1 MQTLLTYIQ
10 AIQILDCQERAIKD
24 MIYRSTI
31 TGGKGVVQVDEKW
44 ETQVSKRGR
53 VAEWQAF
60 VNSEQ
65 IRIPDAQAPPPIA
78 YAGGI
83 LGNVPRDM
91 AAQTFFENL
100 ETPKLMRKHI
110 ERYTLAASTLN
121 RIGEVSADPKTIKQT
136 LGLTIGAWW
145 EAVCEHIKA
154 EDIALPA
161 SYKRLRQAL
170 KDYQP
175 NNYETLVESWRFGN
189 DFSKKV
195 KGELAEALLEDLIAN
210 PFQHDDTII
219 ADTYN
224 IWAQANGHKTITAE
238 AVGYRRNKRAIYITA
253 EREGVVENYK
263 RNSKRIH
270 RQRAS
275 APLLL
280 CGSDDN
286 ILDLYFLEEK
296 VVAGKVVKN
305 YYWRPAIYV
314 VMDTY
319 NDYILGWAIGE
330 TVNTELIKRAWA
342 NALHHIYELTGNYY
356 AWHQI
361 QTDRWGISSGGDG
374 KKKKNELRLWFES
387 HSNYTPA
394 TAKISQ
400 GKYIER
406 AFGTQW
412 HQELKK
418 RFKNY
423 AGHNITA
430 QERLNPD
437 AVELYKRDYPS
448 REVAAEKV
456 AEFVRIM
463 RNIKDKKTGKT
474 RQEVWVNAFFEAE
487 KSKEKQFTAEQRIAI
502 FGQKH
507 IIPRNPELVY
517 TNTVTADG
525 LVMTIGGQKLIY
537 DVPDSV
543 YMQALGRKVRVV
555 YDPYN
560 LNQVLVTDDKQV
572 RFLANAYEYMPSALA
587 DFKEGDRAKLNS
599 LLNGKKEMAAIPAAE
614 TANRKS
620 VLQRAGIDPYAL
632 LQRNSIDAQSLLQSG
647 NLLKAPRHEAERI
660 AANQVPVLSQTQSSD
675 IDDDELNIYRY
686 L

>member
-1 MQTLLTYIQ
+1 MQTLLTYTQ
-10 AIQILDCQERAIKD
+10 AAEILDISDEAVKKLCLRNALA
-24 MIYRSTI
+24 
-31 TGGKGVVQVDEKW
+31 GGKGVVEIDAKW
-44 ETQVSKRGR
+44 VAQVSKRGR
-53 VAEWQAF
+53 LAEWQNYLTA
-60 VNSEQ
+60 NAIAILPE
-65 IRIPDAQAPPPIA
+65 AQPPPSL
-78 YAGGI
+78 YNGGI

-100 ETPKLMRKHI
+100 ETPTLMPKHV

-121 RIGEVSADPKTIKQT
+121 RIGEISADPQTIKQT
-136 LGLTIGAWW
+136 LGLTVGAWW

-161 SYKRLRQAL
+161 SYKRLRAAL
-170 KDYQP
+170 KEYLPD
-175 NNYETLVESWRFGN
+175 NYGSLVEAWRFGN
-189 DFSKKV
+189 EFSKKV
-195 KGELAEALLEDLIAN
+195 KGDVAEALLEELIAN
-210 PFQHDDTII
+210 PFKHDDTII

-224 IWAQANGHKTITAE
+224 EWAAANGYKTITAE

-253 EREGVVENYK
+253 QRDGVVENYK

-270 RQRAS
+270 RRRAS

-286 ILDLYFLEEK
+286 ILDLYFREEK
-296 VVAGKVVKN
+296 VVNGKVVTN
-305 YYWRPAIYV
+305 HYWRPALYV

-342 NALHHIYELTGNYY
+342 NALHHICELTGNYY
-356 AWHQI
+356 GWHQI
-361 QTDRWGISSGGDG
+361 QTDRWGISSGVG
-374 KKKKNELRLWFES
+374 KKNELRLWFES

-406 AFGTQW
+406 AFGVTW
-412 HQELKK
+412 HQELK

-423 AGHNITA
+423 AGQNITA
-430 QERLNPD
+430 KERLNPD
-437 AVELYKRDYPS
+437 AVEMHKREYPMKQ
-448 REVAAEKV
+448 EAAEKV
-456 AEFVRIM
+456 AQFIEIM
-463 RNIKDKKTGKT
+463 RKTRNKKTGKS
-474 RQEVWVNAFFEAE
+474 RQEVWVSAFFEAE
-487 KSKEKQFTAEQRIAI
+487 KSQEKQFTAEQRIAI

-507 IIPRNPELVY
+507 IIPRNPEQIY

-537 DVPDSV
+537 DIPDSV

-560 LNQVLVTDDKQV
+560 LSQVLVTDDKQV

-587 DFKEGDRAKLNS
+587 DFQEGDRAKLNS
-599 LLNGKKEMAAIPAAE
+599 LLASKTQMMTTISEVASH
-614 TANRKS
+614 RKS
-620 VLQRAGIDPYAL
+620 ALERAG
-632 LQRNSIDAQSLLQSG
+632 IDAQSLLQSG
-647 NLLKAPRHEAERI
+647 DLLKAPRHVAEHISAGRMP
-660 AANQVPVLSQTQSSD
+660 ALMQSQSTDLS
-675 IDDDELNIYRY
+675 DDEDLNIYRY
-686 L
+686 M